1 MDALRETM
9 GASVNSVTQEYATIT
24 NNLANVSTSGYK
36 RRVNAFS
43 QILDKIRGIDRNGTG
58 APIPSLGV
66 DFSQGHLVQTSRS
79 LDVALE
85 GKGFFVIE
93 TPSGPLYTRN
103 GAFQINGQGQIV
115 DSQGRIVAG
124 SGGAITVPKEVPTSE
139 LTVGNDGKVSAS
151 GTDIGKLKI
160 VEFANPSSELTPA
173 GTNCFSAS
181 GTSKPLQ
188 ATETTVSQGYQES
201 SNVNSM
207 EELVGLITVTRMYES
222 NMKVLASRGDA
233 DKSMLTVAMG

>member
-1 MDALRETM
+1 MDSLRETM
-9 GASVNSVTQEYATIT
+9 GTSVSSLTQEYATIT
-24 NNLANVSTSGYK
+24 HNLANVSTSGYK

-43 QILDKIRGIDRNGTG
+43 QILDEVRGIDRNGTG
-58 APIPSLGV
+58 SPISTLGV

-79 LDVALE
+79 LDFALE

-93 TPSGPLYTRN
+93 TPAGPLYTRN
-103 GAFQINGQGQIV
+103 GSFQINGHGQIV

-124 SGGAITVPKEVPTSE
+124 SGGAITVPKEVPMSE
-139 LTVGNDGKVSAS
+139 LTIASDGRVSAA
-151 GTDIGKLKI
+151 GTEIGKLKV
-160 VEFANPSSELTPA
+160 VEFSNPSSELTPA

-181 GTSKPLQ
+181 TASKPLDSK
-188 ATETTVSQGYQES
+188 ETTVSQGYQES
-201 SNVNSM
+201 SNVNGM
-207 EELVGLITVTRMYES
+207 EELVGLLTVTRLYES